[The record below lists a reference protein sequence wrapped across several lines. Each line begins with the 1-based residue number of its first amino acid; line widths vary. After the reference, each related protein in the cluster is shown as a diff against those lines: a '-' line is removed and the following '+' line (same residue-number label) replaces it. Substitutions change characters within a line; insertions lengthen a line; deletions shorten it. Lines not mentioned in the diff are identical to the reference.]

1 MADCGSL
8 APPELVITQNFRDSR
23 LLLFALK
30 GRWILAGAAATGS
43 KGWVYITKARLI
55 SDDEIS
61 HDVVLSWN
69 VVGPEKALEFHPV
82 SWTLKR
88 QK

>member
-1 MADCGSL
+1 MEKEVSWKEKDR
-8 APPELVITQNFRDSR
+8 TRQ
-23 LLLFALK
+23 
-30 GRWILAGAAATGS
+30 
-43 KGWVYITKARLI
+43 GWVYITKARLI

-61 HDVVLSWN
+61 YDVVLPWN

>member
-1 MADCGSL
+1 MSVCGM
-8 APPELVITQNFRDSR
+8 TDSR
-23 LLLFALK
+23 NWDGNGDRQLQRVKDGGQRGALSH
-30 GRWILAGAAATGS
+30 IENGAPEFFRL
-43 KGWVYITKARLI
+43 YITKARLI

-61 HDVVLSWN
+61 YDVALPWN

>member
-1 MADCGSL
+1 
-8 APPELVITQNFRDSR
+8 
-23 LLLFALK
+23 
-30 GRWILAGAAATGS
+30 
-43 KGWVYITKARLI
+43 VYITKARLI

-61 HDVVLSWN
+61 YDVVLPFN
-69 VVGPEKALEFHPV
+69 FVGPDKALEFHPV

>member
-1 MADCGSL
+1 LSFFEVWPPPILGRTEEE
-8 APPELVITQNFRDSR
+8 APKEI
-23 LLLFALK
+23 
-30 GRWILAGAAATGS
+30 GAIDHID
-43 KGWVYITKARLI
+43 VNCVARL
-55 SDDEIS
+55 
-61 HDVVLSWN
+61 DVALPWN